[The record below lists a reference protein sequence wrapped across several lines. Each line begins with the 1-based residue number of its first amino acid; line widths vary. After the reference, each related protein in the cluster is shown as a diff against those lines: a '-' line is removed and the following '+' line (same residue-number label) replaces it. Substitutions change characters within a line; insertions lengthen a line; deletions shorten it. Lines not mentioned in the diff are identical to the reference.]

1 MSMRPKTK
9 RRLIILISALIVISG
24 TVAGLVLLQ
33 QHRNEQAL
41 MERRRVGMEAFHRGD
56 YSEALYPLSGYLVK
70 RPRDLE
76 ARFAF
81 AKSRSEV
88 EDPKVDYLGEAIAH
102 LLVYLQD
109 RPEDGTA
116 RHLLL
121 ELYYKSGRNAE
132 AIDLAT
138 QLLARDPGDIEA
150 LRNRSKCQYRLRK
163 FQEALADAEKLN
175 ELAPL
180 DLEGQQLTYELFF
193 QLKRPVAEVLKR
205 AEEARAKHPDDA
217 RFELLQA
224 FAYLYAGNPTE
235 ATKWLDSAAKHPM
248 PSPEFVRLLVR
259 LYDSMRLFDRG
270 QKVLEQIVSANGDPK
285 LLRMLIDRLWQASRF
300 NEVVQRLADLD
311 PKSDKADTRLLAI
324 KAYALYQ
331 LNRAAEAKPL
341 IDALDARKNDDA
353 ARAWAIALRARYE
366 GATLDTPQRI
376 EQYDKAVLSDP
387 SNAVIRFL
395 IGESYA
401 RIRET
406 ELALDAWRRASELDP
421 GWAAPRAQRA
431 RLLAATGRIDAAIDE
446 ASEAIRRSP
455 TVGSV
460 IAGVVALY
468 YKAEQTGNPA
478 DLNEALKLA
487 TTLQTQVPYEPE
499 TLGIYVTLLAKSG
512 QRDQAIEFARG
523 AIEPQRPLSQ
533 DALLSL
539 AEISRNYKMGLE
551 RRIYDVAEQKFGVT
565 PSLAYARASDL
576 HAGGE
581 SQRGLEYLQSLVKNQ
596 SGDPAQWKL
605 ALTQY
610 MELIHDP
617 NAKDSWVAL
626 GDAYPKNLG
635 VQTAVLASASAH
647 ADREF
652 IKRTIERYKALTGA
666 EGYSWKLAQARWL
679 LGSGNDK
686 DNAAAIVLLVELTRA
701 SPNLLEPHLLL
712 AKAMEDS
719 GHVDVAIEQL
729 TQATSLKPGSID
741 ILIDLVRLLQRQT
754 RFDEARKYLDRAAAS
769 PSLSPDARRRIAMM
783 YAQQGNLDQAVAL
796 LQAVPASDTDPARLL
811 ILAQVQRQRGDCD
824 AAGNIFA
831 QLLKAASVDAVTIE
845 AAADFYASRGG
856 VEQAKQILARLDG
869 LKLTPG
875 RAELIRAEF
884 NARHVGNDAAVREF
898 QAAIAA
904 APADAN
910 IRIHL
915 ISHYMRQ
922 EDFARALAAAD
933 DALKAIP
940 GNKDIQSLRDRASA
954 LASNKDSGN
963 YRDLIEVLS
972 KEPNNEAAVQTLK
985 ILNDSTAKSQQVIAQ
1000 AKQSNEPAGQTTEKL
1015 RQIVEQEAAA
1025 LRPLADQFPRFF
1037 PLQAQLIGDY
1047 LKLRK
1052 LDDAVQVAQR
1062 TMDALP
1068 TSPDAARL
1076 AVQVFAAAN
1085 RPTDVLVAA
1094 RNWRQRSMQDPRGAD
1109 IAIAEA
1115 QLALNNV
1122 PAAMEQLKPYEQLAK
1137 TNPKENLQLIS
1148 VYARGLI
1155 MSDRTADA
1163 AAIILPLAK
1172 NSAQWRELW
1181 LTLIP
1186 LAPRGASGDEQ
1197 RIQQVIPFIPADS
1210 FDEQLGLARAWYDMG
1225 QRYGQQTALERARD
1239 LLKKLSGHP
1248 QARGDFFVLLGS
1260 TYESLGDLPS
1270 AESAYR
1276 TALDKEPSH
1285 AVAMNQLAY
1294 TLLQMGKNLPEA
1306 LQWSQKAVA
1315 LNPSVATLHDTLA
1328 RLYAHLQQWDNATAS
1343 FRNALKLDPN
1353 NIESLIGLADA
1364 LIHINNKQ
1372 EARAIVQQVDNLLR
1386 AAPPLSVPL
1395 SQQLQNVRRA
1405 LASTN

>member
-9 RRLIILISALIVISG
+9 RRLIILITALIVISG
-24 TVAGLVLLQ
+24 TVVGLVLLQ

-41 MERRRVGMEAFHRGD
+41 LERRRVGMEAYQRGD
-56 YSEALYPLSGYLVK
+56 YAEALYPLSGYLVK
-70 RPRDLE
+70 RPKDLD

-109 RPEDGTA
+109 RPDDAAA

-121 ELYYKSGRNAE
+121 DLYYKSGRNAE

-138 QLLARDPGDIEA
+138 QLLAKDPADIEA
-150 LRNRSKCQYRLRK
+150 LRNRAKCQYRLRK
-163 FQEALADAEKLN
+163 FQEALADSEKLN

-180 DLEGQQLTYELFF
+180 DLEGHQLTYELLF
-193 QLKRPVAEVLKR
+193 QLKRPVSEVLKR
-205 AEEARAKHPDDA
+205 AEDARAKHPDDA

-224 FAYLYAGNPTE
+224 FAYLYAGNTAE
-235 ATKWLDSAAKHPM
+235 ATQWLDTASKHPM

-270 QKVLEQIVSANGDPK
+270 QKVLEQIVSEHGDPK
-285 LLRMLIDRLWQASRF
+285 LLQMLIDRLWQASRF
-300 NEVVQRLADLD
+300 TEVVDRLANLDL
-311 PKSDKADTRLLAI
+311 KSDKTDTHLLAI
-324 KAYALYQ
+324 KAYSLYQ
-331 LNRAAEAKPL
+331 LNRGADAKPVV
-341 IDALDARKNDDA
+341 DALASRKNDDA
-353 ARAWAIALRARYE
+353 ARAWAITLRARYE
-366 GATLDTPQRI
+366 DPTLDTPQRI

-387 SNAVIRFL
+387 SNAVIRFM
-395 IGESYA
+395 IGEAYA

-406 ELALDAWRRASELDP
+406 ELALDAWRRSSELDP

-431 RLLAATGRIDAAIDE
+431 RLLAMTGRIDAAIDE

-468 YKAEQTGNPA
+468 YKSEQTGNPA
-478 DLNEALKLA
+478 DMKEALKLA

-512 QRDQAIEFARG
+512 QRDQAIEIVRG
-523 AIEPQRPLSQ
+523 ALESQRPLSQ

-539 AEISRNYKMGLE
+539 AEISRTYKMGLE
-551 RRIYDVAEQKFGVT
+551 RRIYDIAEQKFGIT
-565 PSLAYARASDL
+565 PSLAYSRASDL
-576 HAGGE
+576 NTAGE
-581 SQRGLEYLQSLVKNQ
+581 SQRGLEYLQSVIQNQ
-596 SGDPAQWKL
+596 SGDPVQWKL
-605 ALTQY
+605 ALAQY
-610 MELIHDP
+610 LELIRDP
-617 NAKDSWVAL
+617 KARDSWIAL
-626 GDAYPKNLG
+626 GDAYPKNLT
-635 VQTAVLASASAH
+635 VQTAVLASTSAH

-679 LGSGNDK
+679 MGSGNDK

-712 AKAMEDS
+712 AKAMEES
-719 GHVDVAIEQL
+719 GHADVAVEQL
-729 TQATSLKPGSID
+729 TQAVGLKPGSID

-783 YAQQGNLDQAVAL
+783 YAQQGNLDQAVTL
-796 LQAVPASDTDPARLL
+796 LQGVPASDNDPARLL
-811 ILAQVQRQRGDCD
+811 ILAQVQRQRGDFD
-824 AAGNIFA
+824 AADKIFA
-831 QLLKAASVDAVTIE
+831 QLLKASEVDAATID
-845 AAADFYASRGG
+845 AAADFYASRGDMD
-856 VEQAKQILARLDG
+856 QARQILARLDG
-869 LKLTPG
+869 LKLSPG

-884 NARHVGNDAAVREF
+884 NARYVGNEAAVGQY
-898 QAAIAA
+898 QAAIKA

-910 IRIHL
+910 IRIRL
-915 ISHYMRQ
+915 ISYYIRQ
-922 EDFARALAAAD
+922 EDFAHAVSSAD
-933 DALKAIP
+933 EALKAIP
-940 GNKDIQSLRDRASA
+940 GNRDIQNLRDRASA
-954 LASNKDSGN
+954 LASNKEGGN
-963 YRDLIEVLS
+963 YRDLIDVLS
-972 KEPNNEAAVQTLK
+972 HEPNNEAAIQTLK
-985 ILNDSTAKSQQVIAQ
+985 ILNDSTAKSQQVVTQ
-1000 AKQSNEPAGQTTEKL
+1000 AKESNEPAAQTNEKL
-1015 RQIVEQEAAA
+1015 RQIVEQEANA
-1025 LRPLADQFPRFF
+1025 LRPLADRFPRFF

-1052 LDDAVQVAQR
+1052 LNDAMQVAQR

-1076 AVQVFAAAN
+1076 AVQVFAAAG

-1122 PAAMEQLKPYEQLAK
+1122 PAAMDQLKPYEQLAK
-1137 TNPKENLQLIS
+1137 SNPKENLQLVS
-1148 VYARGLI
+1148 VYARALI
-1155 MSDRTADA
+1155 MSDRTAEA

-1197 RIQQVIPFIPADS
+1197 RIQQVIPFLPADS
-1210 FDEQLGLARAWYDMG
+1210 FDEQLGLARAWYDLG

-1239 LLKKLSGHP
+1239 LLKKLSANP
-1248 QARGDFFVLLGS
+1248 QARGDFYILLGS

-1276 TALDKEPSH
+1276 TALDKEPTH

-1328 RLYAHLQQWDNATAS
+1328 RIYAQLQQWDNATTS

-1364 LIHINNKQ
+1364 LTHTNNKD

-1405 LASTN
+1405 LATAS